1 MEADWSVE
9 IGGDSP
15 VIEASW
21 SGFVDLR
28 RLPKKIG
35 ELEEV
40 RRFPTLGW
48 ALTELNSFGS
58 AIWTSKC
65 DVWSMIAVNIDPDE
79 MGAAPSDMK
88 AGRACYLDILLR
100 EKTFFSS
107 FERQERWVRD
117 LTRRLKSIELP
128 KVRVDLV
135 VRRAFAEN
143 RRGYGLTVYCSA
155 CGPDSEAARTSLEEA
170 LRSAIP
176 LLSLGIL
183 N

>member
-9 IGGDSP
+9 VGGDSP

-28 RLPKKIG
+28 RFPKKID

-40 RRFPTLGW
+40 RRFPPLGW

-79 MGAAPSDMK
+79 MDATPEDMK
-88 AGRACYLDILLR
+88 SGRACYLDILLR

-107 FERQERWVRD
+107 FERQERWVRG
-117 LTRRLKSIELP
+117 LTQRLKAIAIP

-135 VRRAFAEN
+135 VRRAFTEN
-143 RRGYGLTVYCSA
+143 RRGFGLTVYCAA
-155 CGPDSEAARTSLEEA
+155 CGPDPEAAKASLEEA
-170 LRSAIP
+170 LRAVIP